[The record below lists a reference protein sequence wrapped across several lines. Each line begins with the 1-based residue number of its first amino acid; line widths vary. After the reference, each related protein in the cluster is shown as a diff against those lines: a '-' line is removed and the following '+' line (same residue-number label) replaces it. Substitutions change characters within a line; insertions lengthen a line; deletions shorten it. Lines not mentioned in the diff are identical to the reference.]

1 MSKLVRDRIPELV
14 HRDSSTQNFR
24 VCDPGEMF
32 DLLRDKL
39 IEEATELR
47 SAKNRAEAYEEL
59 ADVVEVV
66 EALLQHFEPDHLA
79 QVQTVKSLSK
89 GRFEKGFVLEDPP
102 VKG

>member
-14 HRDSSTQNFR
+14 RQDSSTQNFR

-47 SAKNRAEAYEEL
+47 SAKTRAEAYEEL

-66 EALLQHFEPDHLA
+66 KALLQGFDADHFD
-79 QVQTVKSLSK
+79 QVRTLKALSK